1 MIMSETPR
9 RLTLED
15 LIQESNPQTDDK
27 RKQSSDLIFETVD
40 ASTVKAE
47 SKAGGGV
54 IPHLPFFLTLLN
66 TGEKRCM

>member
-15 LIQESNPQTDDK
+15 LIQESDPQTDDK

-47 SKAGGGV
+47 SKAGGV
-54 IPHLPFFLTLLN
+54 
-66 TGEKRCM
+66 